1 MCQQAAFSPGWHR
14 EKEVGQDDGE
24 KGSVG
29 RHFRGIW
36 DLFMLVPHIIV
47 LICLNQSEPRGV
59 RRIHLLSLGPSI
71 RGMIIYF
78 KEPELQGVGLVVVTG
93 LIWVLT

>member
-1 MCQQAAFSPGWHR
+1 MNACHHVRLMHMSTSSRFPQVDT
-14 EKEVGQDDGE
+14 EKRRVGRDDDDEG

-47 LICLNQSEPRGV
+47 LICLNQSEPG
-59 RRIHLLSLGPSI
+59 
-71 RGMIIYF
+71 
-78 KEPELQGVGLVVVTG
+78 GVGEYIFSVW
-93 LIWVLT
+93 IPP